1 MAEEYLNDSLNKE
14 FLYFEYWKLEIIP
27 RNVKIITRM
36 VKAGDL
42 CILLILFI
50 KQWTP
55 SHFLKKAYLW
65 IHDFQEHITYKKKLV
80 YTNNLC
86 LQELF

>member
-1 MAEEYLNDSLNKE
+1 MPEEYLNDSLNKE

-27 RNVKIITRM
+27 INVKIITRM
-36 VKAGDL
+36 VKPGDL

-50 KQWTP
+50 KQWMAP
-55 SHFLKKAYLW
+55 PFHKKSLSMNTRLSGTYNL
-65 IHDFQEHITYKKKLV
+65 QEKLV